1 MSRANR
7 YDFAGQIYLA
17 LNRGNAGRNIN
28 CDWPSGP
35 QDCAATTAKKA
46 RLGNHSSK
54 PQQRNLNRQ
63 LGT

>member
-46 RLGNHSSK
+46 RLGNHSQ
-54 PQQRNLNRQ
+54 P
-63 LGT
+63 